1 MATVH
6 VIGAGLAGLAC
17 AVRLS
22 AAGRDV
28 VVWER
33 APQAGG
39 RCRSY
44 HDRAVDAEIDNG
56 NHLLMS
62 GNRAALGFLDEIGA
76 ADRLV
81 GPPTARFPILD
92 LADGRRFTITPNAG
106 PIPWWVFRA
115 DRRLPDSRPW
125 HYLRAA
131 RVALAGPGRTVG
143 QMVPETDPL
152 YRGFWEPL
160 TWAVMNLEPERASAK
175 LLGRVLRETFGKGAG
190 ACRPLIARRSLADT
204 FITPAL
210 ETLAGRGVDVRFGR
224 RLRGLSMAHGPVTT
238 LGFGDHLEPLERGD
252 QVVLAVPPTIAG
264 DLLPGLSVPEE
275 GVPIVNAHFR
285 LPAPA
290 ELPDG
295 SPILGLLGGA
305 AHWLFLRGD
314 IASVTVSAADGLV
327 DRPADALADL
337 LWHDVSRALGTA
349 DASLPPY
356 RIVKEKRATFTQTPE
371 NVARRPGPR
380 TPVPNLLLAGDW
392 TDTHLPATIEGSIR
406 SGFAAAHAV
415 QH

>member
-6 VIGAGLAGLAC
+6 VVGAGLAGLAC
-17 AVRLS
+17 AVRAS
-22 AAGRDV
+22 AAGRSV

-44 HDRAVDAEIDNG
+44 HDRAVDTEIDNG

-62 GNRAALGFLDEIGA
+62 GNRATPGFLADIGA
-76 ADRLV
+76 TDRLV
-81 GPPTARFPILD
+81 GPRVARFPMLD
-92 LADGRRFTITPNAG
+92 LASGRRFTIAPNAG
-106 PIPWWVFRA
+106 PVPWWVFRPG
-115 DRRLPDSRPW
+115 RRLPGSRPW

-131 RVALAGPGRTVG
+131 RVALAGPRKTVG

-160 TWAVMNLEPERASAK
+160 TWAVMNLEPERASAM
-175 LLGRVLRETFGKGAG
+175 LLGRVLRETFGKGAA

-210 ETLAGRGVDVRFGR
+210 ETLARRGVDVRFGR

-238 LGFGDHLEPLERGD
+238 LDFGDHVEPLERGD
-252 QVVLAVPPTIAG
+252 QVVLAVPPTIAA
-264 DLLPGLSVPEE
+264 DLLPGQPVPEE

-290 ELPDG
+290 ELPEG

-327 DRPADALADL
+327 DRPAEDLADL
-337 LWHDVSRALGTA
+337 LWRDVARALGKA
-349 DASLPPY
+349 DAPLPPH
-356 RIVKEKRATFTQTPE
+356 RIVKEKRATFTQTPA

-380 TPVPNLLLAGDW
+380 TAVPNLLLAGDW
-392 TDTHLPATIEGSIR
+392 TDTRLPATIEGSIR
-406 SGFAAAHAV
+406 SGNAAASAA